1 MALNG
6 AEPEGTVQ
14 LSLRVNNRKGL
25 WQGSLG
31 RLDLRKKWGEGE
43 VGCTIAEPTCR
54 SRAYP
59 QSFGGNEVVCVLAL

>member
-25 WQGSLG
+25 WQVTWETRFEKKVGGGGS
-31 RLDLRKKWGEGE
+31 RLYN
-43 VGCTIAEPTCR
+43 
-54 SRAYP
+54 S
-59 QSFGGNEVVCVLAL
+59 